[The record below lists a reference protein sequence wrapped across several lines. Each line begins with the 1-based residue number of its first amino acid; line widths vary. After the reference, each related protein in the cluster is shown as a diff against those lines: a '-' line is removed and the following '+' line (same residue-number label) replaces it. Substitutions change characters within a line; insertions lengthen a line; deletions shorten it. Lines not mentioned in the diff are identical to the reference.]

1 MDKFKDDIAFVLDQS
16 GIYKASLHAQEEMT
30 EAEICGTN
38 VDTLV
43 HQACD
48 ERARL
53 LRAMQCSG
61 AMFDTNMQCVAYIL
75 SLKKENMIQK
85 RNYDAEKEVHTCYNC
100 NGANLDDCMSLYIRT
115 DLNRTDF
122 NLLICCNRY

>member
-85 RNYDAEKEVHTCYNC
+85 RNYDAEKEVHTYYNY
-100 NGANLDDCMSLYIRT
+100 NRADSVNCMSCLSMTALILIR
-115 DLNRTDF
+115 
-122 NLLICCNRY
+122 

>member
-1 MDKFKDDIAFVLDQS
+1 MEESRGDTAFINRTAAHKSLMNDQNDQNDQIDQKVQS
-16 GIYKASLHAQEEMT
+16 DHNPVALAGEST
-30 EAEICGTN
+30 
-38 VDTLV
+38 VDSLV

-75 SLKKENMIQK
+75 SLKKENSLQK
-85 RNYDAEKEVHTCYNC
+85 QRFESENEV
-100 NGANLDDCMSLYIRT
+100 SP
-115 DLNRTDF
+115 
-122 NLLICCNRY
+122 